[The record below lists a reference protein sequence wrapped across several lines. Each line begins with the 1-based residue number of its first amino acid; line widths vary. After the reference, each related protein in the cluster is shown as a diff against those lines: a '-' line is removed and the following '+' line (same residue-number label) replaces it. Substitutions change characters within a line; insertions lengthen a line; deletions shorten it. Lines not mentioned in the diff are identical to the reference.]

1 MALEESALMRWY
13 ADAAR
18 QKQTRGRPRT
28 FDVDGQIC
36 DSWDGLIGLVGV
48 NVHVG
53 RVKFPTKSPTILHY
67 QARAL

>member
-18 QKQTRGRPRT
+18 T

-36 DSWDGLIGLVGV
+36 NSWDGLIGLVGV